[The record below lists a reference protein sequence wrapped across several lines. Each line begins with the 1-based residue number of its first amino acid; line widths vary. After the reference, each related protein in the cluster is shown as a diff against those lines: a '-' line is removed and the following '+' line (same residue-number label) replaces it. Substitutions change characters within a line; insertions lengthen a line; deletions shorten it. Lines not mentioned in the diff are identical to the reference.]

1 MRARKEP
8 QERGIEKVGE
18 ILARGWGVSDERHPL
33 VRVGECRE
41 AIPLYVRTAVWYRD
55 HGRCEH
61 CGESVQGQ
69 WEMDHIYPWSAG
81 GSNSTANL
89 RVLCPAH
96 NQERSNRMDPAER
109 PRLPVTWWCL
119 NCCEDGTRLHPSPI
133 DGELVCGYH
142 WGRHCPPLSG
152 YQHHFEATGEY
163 PTWYKRGPLEEED
176 ATTRAFCAHCGR
188 IGLTDRP
195 L

>member
-69 WEMDHIYPWSAG
+69 WEMDHIYPWSRGRPTIPTNGQALCG
-81 GSNSTANL
+81 DHNRRKGAM
-89 RVLCPAH
+89 RPPWWYVLSL
-96 NQERSNRMDPAER
+96 ERRRRRYFPPD
-109 PRLPVTWWCL
+109 
-119 NCCEDGTRLHPSPI
+119 EDVQVDGKISA
-133 DGELVCGYH
+133 GELA
-142 WGRHCPPLSG
+142 
-152 YQHHFEATGEY
+152 QHTAAPKHGV
-163 PTWYKRGPLEEED
+163 R
-176 ATTRAFCAHCGR
+176 R
-188 IGLTDRP
+188 
-195 L
+195 